1 MHFEIESLEPPSLD
15 EAWQPWLQAFYAE
28 LLKANQQMN
37 LTRVTDQAEFESKHL
52 LDSLALLQV
61 LPDTPGQK
69 LLDLGTGGGVPG
81 LPLWLVKPQWEVTL
95 LDSVGK
101 KIRAVQTMAEHL
113 QAQFPN
119 HLPQL
124 PVCLQ
129 ARAESLGHNRQ
140 HREQYDIVV
149 SRAVAT
155 LPVLLEYALPLL
167 KRRGLFVA
175 MKGPSFQQEMQDI
188 SVIAGLL
195 GGRLA
200 RICSYSLPPDL
211 QRVLVIF
218 EKRSHT
224 PHAFPRKD
232 SNLRKNPLSQRSKGA
247 LYEVKG
253 KMS

>member
-1 MHFEIESLEPPSLD
+1 MPVLKMHCKMESIPSPCLD
-15 EAWQPWLQAFYAE
+15 ATWQPRFEAFYTE
-28 LLKANQQMN
+28 LLAANQLLN
-37 LTRVTDQAEFESKHL
+37 LTRITDRAEFESKHI

-61 LPDTPGQK
+61 LPDIPGQK

-81 LPLWLVKPQWEVTL
+81 LVLWLVKPTWEVTL

-113 QAQFPN
+113 QAQFPEY
-119 HLPQL
+119 LPHL
-124 PVCLQ
+124 PVCLH
-129 ARAESLGHNRQ
+129 ARAESLGQQ
-140 HREQYDIVV
+140 HPYREYYDLVV

-167 KRRGLFVA
+167 KRGGMFVA
-175 MKGPSFQQEMQDI
+175 MKGPSFEEEMQNI
-188 SVIAGLL
+188 SRVAGLL

-200 RICSYSLPPDL
+200 RICHYALPPDL

-224 PHAFPRKD
+224 PRMFPRKNG
-232 SNLRKNPLSQRSKGA
+232 NLRKYPLSSQ
-247 LYEVKG
+247 V
-253 KMS
+253 